1 MSAARAARLAT
12 PVPGRGAPRPVR
24 GARPPVLG
32 ARASTGA
39 PLRPRALPPSP
50 PRPAQPAARPGARW
64 LPFAVTA
71 FLLVGSLV
79 LAIVSLQAVLAQGSF
94 RMRELAR
101 RTAQLRAAHE
111 RLELEV
117 ASLSAPGRIARE
129 ARRLGLVLP
138 EPDSVRVLTLPGRG
152 QGEGG
157 P

>member
-1 MSAARAARLAT
+1 MSAARQASVGVPAQGRQALRARAH
-12 PVPGRGAPRPVR
+12 PVAPPGREA
-24 GARPPVLG
+24 
-32 ARASTGA
+32 
-39 PLRPRALPPSP
+39 LRSGPGWLLFSVMALSVV
-50 PRPAQPAARPGARW
+50 AA
-64 LPFAVTA
+64 
-71 FLLVGSLV
+71 LV

-101 RTAQLRAAHE
+101 RTAELRTANE

-138 EPDSVRVLTLPGRG
+138 DPDSVRVLTVEGR
-152 QGEGG
+152 EGRRR